1 MPRQA
6 ARASRAVLITRPEPG
21 AAESARAVAALGWDA
36 VLAPALILTALPFKA
51 PANSQAIII
60 TSRAAARALP
70 PAKLP
75 VIAVGEATATEART
89 RGFADVRAAAG
100 DAQALAALIGATL
113 KPEAGTLCLA
123 VGEGY
128 ALDLAEALRAKGF
141 RVLRRVVYAA
151 RPSAE
156 LPQQARQAILEGRI
170 HAALFTS
177 PRSAR
182 EAMRLL
188 SDAGLKIAAQNIIA
202 IALSPR
208 IATALST
215 LPWGQIRTASRPDH
229 AALLACLGASDVLET
244 PS

>member
-6 ARASRAVLITRPEPG
+6 ARASRAILITRPEPG
-21 AAESARAVAALGWDA
+21 AAESAHAVAALGWEA
-36 VLAPALILTALPFKA
+36 VLAPALALTALPFKA
-51 PANSQAIII
+51 PGNCQAIII

-70 PAKLP
+70 LVALP
-75 VIAVGEATATEART
+75 VIAVGEATATEARA

-100 DAQALAALIGATL
+100 DAQALSALIGATL

-128 ALDLAEALRAKGF
+128 ALDLAAALRAKGF

-151 RPSAE
+151 RPSTE
-156 LPQQARQAILEGRI
+156 LPAEALQAIREGRV

-177 PRSAR
+177 PRSAQ

-188 SDAGLKIAAQNIIA
+188 ADAGLHKAAQNIIA

-208 IATALST
+208 IAAALAA
-215 LPWGQIRTASRPDH
+215 LPWAEIRTASRPDH
-229 AALLACLGASDVLET
+229 AALLACLGPADVLKA
-244 PS
+244 PA

>member
-6 ARASRAVLITRPEPG
+6 ARASRAILITRPEPG
-21 AAESARAVAALGWDA
+21 ATETARAVTALGWEA
-36 VLAPALILTALPFKA
+36 VLAPALSLTTLPFKA
-51 PANSQAIII
+51 PGNCQAIII

-70 PAKLP
+70 LVALP
-75 VIAVGEATATEART
+75 VIAVGEATAAEARA
-89 RGFADVRAAAG
+89 RGFADVRAAGG
-100 DAQALAALIGATL
+100 DAQALAALIGATI

-156 LPQQARQAILEGRI
+156 LPAEARQAIREGRV

-177 PRSAR
+177 PRSVK

-188 SDAGLKIAAQNIIA
+188 ADPGLHKAVQNIIA

-208 IATALST
+208 IAAALAA
-215 LPWGQIRTASRPDH
+215 LPWGEIRTASRPDH